1 MIESLQ
7 THIDNLFELDDNFD
21 KYEYIM
27 SIGKEFN
34 NFLEEDKIEKNYM
47 HGCQSQVWLSGK
59 KIDDKYYFIGD
70 SDALIVKGIVVIMT
84 EAFSGYTKEELNAFH
99 SDIIRET
106 PLLKSLTMN
115 RQVGMMAMLE
125 YMKRYKI

>member
-27 SIGKEFN
+27 STGKEFN
-34 NFLEEDKIEKNYM
+34 DFLQEDKIEKNYM

-99 SDIIRET
+99 LDIIRET

-115 RQVGMMAMLE
+115 RQVGMMAMLK
-125 YMKRYKI
+125 YMQRYEV

>member
-1 MIESLQ
+1 MIKSLQ
-7 THIDNLFELDDNFD
+7 EHIDNLFELDDNFD

-27 SIGKEFN
+27 SVGKEFN
-34 NFLEEDKIEKNYM
+34 AFPEEDKIEKNYM
-47 HGCQSQVWLSGK
+47 HGCQSRVWLSGK

-84 EAFSGYTKEELNAFH
+84 EAFSGYTKEELNEFH
-99 SDIIRET
+99 LDIIRET

-115 RQVGMMAMLE
+115 RQVGMMAMLK
-125 YMKRYKI
+125 YMQRYNV